1 MKTLLVALP
10 LLTLPALC
18 STASATPLRN
28 QVGTYELQVMTDGS
42 HSPTYHHN
50 GEAYVMG
57 YRGQRYTL
65 RIHNHSGRRVEAVV
79 SVDGRDVVDG
89 RTADYRSKRG
99 YLVPPWG
106 YVDVDGWRVSQ
117 GEAAAFRFSS
127 VANSYV
133 GRTGSTREVGV
144 IGVAVFPERY
154 VPPPPPPRPLYVPRH
169 ELYNR
174 GGDEYGEEQRA
185 PAAKSAPSADAAP
198 PATTAPLGG
207 MDDRSAGASGGGALA
222 ERESLRR
229 DKRPGL
235 GTGFGERV
243 TSPVEEVV
251 FYRQNPVS
259 PAVILG
265 VRYNDRAGLLSMGVD
280 VDGTGDNVQDSYLRR
295 SAEPF
300 VTPRRYADPPA
311 GWPY

>member
-1 MKTLLVALP
+1 MKTLLLALP
-10 LLTLPALC
+10 LLTLPLVTE
-18 STASATPLRN
+18 TASATPLRS
-28 QVGTYELQVMTDGS
+28 QTGTYELQVLTDGAQA
-42 HSPTYHHN
+42 PTFQHQ
-50 GEAYVMG
+50 GESFVMG
-57 YRGQRYTL
+57 QRGQRYAL

-89 RTADYRSKRG
+89 RTADYRTKRG
-99 YLVPPWG
+99 YLVQPWG

-144 IGVAVFPERY
+144 IGVAIFPERY
-154 VPPPPPPRPLYVPRH
+154 VPPPPPPRPLYVPHH
-169 ELYNR
+169 ELPSR
-174 GGDEYGEEQRA
+174 SADEYRDDSLSQADKAYPSA
-185 PAAKSAPSADAAP
+185 PAPSTSAPMAPSEDRAA
-198 PATTAPLGG
+198 T
-207 MDDRSAGASGGGALA
+207 GGAYA
-222 ERESLRR
+222 ERESKA
-229 DKRPGL
+229 KRSGL

-243 TSPVEEVV
+243 SSPVEEVV
-251 FYRQNPVS
+251 FYRHSPVS
-259 PAVILG
+259 PSVILG
-265 VRYNDRAGLLSMGVD
+265 VRYNDRGGLLAMGVD
-280 VDGTGDNVQDSYLRR
+280 VDGDGDSYRDAYLRR

>member
-1 MKTLLVALP
+1 MKTLLALS
-10 LLTLPALC
+10 LLSLPVMCA
-18 STASATPLRN
+18 TASATPLRS
-28 QVGTYELQVMTDGS
+28 QSGTYELQVMTDGGQA
-42 HSPTYHHN
+42 PTYYHN
-50 GEAYVMG
+50 GENYVMG
-57 YRGQRYTL
+57 QRGQRYTL

-89 RTADYRSKRG
+89 RSADYRSKRG

-144 IGVAVFPERY
+144 IGVAMFPERY

-169 ELYNR
+169 EHYGR
-174 GGDEYGEEQRA
+174 GADEYSEERA
-185 PAAKSAPSADAAP
+185 PASKSAGPSGDAAP
-198 PATTAPLGG
+198 PAASTPMSP
-207 MDDRSAGASGGGALA
+207 MDDRAGAAGGALA
-222 ERESLRR
+222 DRDSVRR

-235 GTGFGERV
+235 GTGFGERLS
-243 TSPVEEVV
+243 SPVEEVV
-251 FYRQNPVS
+251 FYRHNPVTPS
-259 PAVILG
+259 VILG
-265 VRYNDRAGLLSMGVD
+265 VRYNDRSGLLAMGVD
-280 VDGTGDNVQDSYLRR
+280 VDGDGDNMHDVYLRR

-300 VTPRRYADPPA
+300 VAPNRRYADPPA